1 MEKKHR
7 KEILFYYE
15 SRQNPNGDPGFEDQ
29 PRLLS
34 DGTIMVTDVRIKRT
48 IRDYIGQN
56 VGEIFVD
63 YDKHG
68 NPTKADDRAKEIL
81 GIEKEEN
88 AKEEEEN
95 TLPDDAMKL
104 LLQKTYDISLFGAF
118 IPIRAGEG
126 ESSRGSWLKLTGPLQ
141 FGIGRSINKVN
152 ILNPMIVGRFVG
164 KENQQSEEQFSTFGK
179 FYSVEYALIKI
190 HGGINP
196 TNLGHYYDDEE
207 TIRKRFDEN
216 VENLPFY
223 LWNGTDQLITR
234 SKFPQRSIL
243 YLEIEYD
250 SVIYND
256 LPLLVKE
263 KDEIRQKITS
273 LPQSPFI
280 FDGLIEQA
288 GKRKDKIKKIR
299 ILCSSDIETDINTL
313 ITKLKEK
320 GIAEEKIEKLD
331 PASQPQ
337 PKAESQPESQKQQQ
351 QS

>member
-1 MEKKHR
+1 MEKKDR

-56 VGEIFVD
+56 VADATIFVD
-63 YDKHG
+63 YDKAG

-81 GIEKEEN
+81 EISKEEKPK
-88 AKEEEEN
+88 AKEES
-95 TLPDDAMKL
+95 LPHDTMKKL
-104 LLQKTYDISLFGAF
+104 LVHTHDVSLFGAF
-118 IPIRAGEG
+118 IPIRAADN
-126 ESSRGSWLKLTGPLQ
+126 SSGGSWFKLTGPLQ
-141 FGIGRSINKVN
+141 FGLGRSINKVN

-164 KENQQSEEQFSTFGK
+164 KEKQQSKEQFSTFGK
-179 FYSVEYALIKI
+179 YYSVEYALIKI

-196 TNLGHYYDDEE
+196 ANLGKYHGEE
-207 TIRKRFDEN
+207 TVRKRFDEN
-216 VENLPFY
+216 VQNLPFY

-263 KDEIRQKITS
+263 KDEIREEKITS

-280 FDGLIEQA
+280 FDDLIKEV

-299 ILCSSDIETDINTL
+299 ILCSSEIETDINTL
-313 ITKLKEK
+313 ITKLKEE
-320 GIAEEKIEKLD
+320 IREEKIEKLD
-331 PASQPQ
+331 PAIQPQ
-337 PKAESQPESQKQQQ
+337 PKAESQSESQKQQQ